1 MKAKIIHVL
10 IGMILL
16 MSSAC
21 ILRRPQQVKMGGL
34 SSEVTKLSKAVES
47 TVRYSDVS
55 NISDSELLARS
66 TEHNPELLKQFSGY
80 FIRIARNDRDVIILI
95 CTKDQKRALFEDAG
109 CTSELDKISWDK
121 NLKCDFTSKVE
132 IACPIK

>member
-10 IGMILL
+10 IGMMLL

-80 FIRIARNDRDVIILI
+80 SIRIAHNDRDVIILI
-95 CTKDQKRALFEDAG
+95 CTKDQNRALFEDAG
-109 CTSELDKISWDK
+109 CTSELDKILWDK
-121 NLKCDFTSKVE
+121 KLKCDFTSKVE